1 MKKLS
6 KILLLLA
13 TMAILLGFTGCQN
26 FNLTDV
32 LNGEEILV
40 PNFSLESLLESNQAL
55 MVSRASGDET
65 EDTYLYDL
73 TDFNDYMGGET
84 NEFYFNLYMYLGAPT
99 VRSFEKQVVSQYD
112 TTVPIKNNNGKHY
125 AYGIEKNINN
135 GQGRKYHFGWE
146 YKDSR
151 NNYIEVTIDN
161 IGNPNIIIEK
171 TRFDILDID
180 EDFTK
185 TEYATSKNIMYTISG
200 DMNSGSYTIN
210 FEGGIYFYSKGNG
223 GIGEVYAIGTISISP
238 EEYSFEI
245 TEWWEGDIIP
255 INTIEEFYSSDYDPS
270 NITKND
276 LTKVDPIFNKITWD
290 LGTTYTVN

>member
-1 MKKLS
+1 
-6 KILLLLA
+6 
-13 TMAILLGFTGCQN
+13 
-26 FNLTDV
+26 
-32 LNGEEILV
+32 
-40 PNFSLESLLESNQAL
+40 
-55 MVSRASGDET
+55 
-65 EDTYLYDL
+65 
-73 TDFNDYMGGET
+73 
-84 NEFYFNLYMYLGAPT
+84 
-99 VRSFEKQVVSQYD
+99 
-112 TTVPIKNNNGKHY
+112 
-125 AYGIEKNINN
+125 
-135 GQGRKYHFGWE
+135 
-146 YKDSR
+146 
-151 NNYIEVTIDN
+151 
-161 IGNPNIIIEK
+161 
-171 TRFDILDID
+171 LDID